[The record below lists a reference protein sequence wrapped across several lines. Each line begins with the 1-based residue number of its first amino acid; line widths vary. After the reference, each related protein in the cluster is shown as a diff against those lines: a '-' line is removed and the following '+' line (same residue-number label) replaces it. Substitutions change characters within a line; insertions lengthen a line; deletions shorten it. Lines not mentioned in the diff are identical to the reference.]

1 MISPGRREM
10 AVCALAVLFCAGC
23 QPTRVYLRDRGEDLV
38 EVVRLNVAYGPGLG
52 ATVYATSALKLG
64 VTGEHSRHVGLD
76 GHGFGAWGQD
86 RFDWHLVLGGFEYGH
101 RDSPIRGSVRMNPG
115 SGGGYWR
122 SPLLGGRYT
131 RSETEH
137 VCGASELGGRASLL
151 LVGVEAGVRFW
162 ELLDFLCGLFGLDPQ
177 RDDTAARQPSAA
189 DSPPEATQ
197 THTTE

>member
-101 RDSPIRGSVRMNPG
+101 RDSPIRGSLQRNPA

-122 SPLLGGRYT
+122 SPILGARHN

-137 VCGASELGGRASLL
+137 VCGASELG
-151 LVGVEAGVRFW
+151 
-162 ELLDFLCGLFGLDPQ
+162 
-177 RDDTAARQPSAA
+177 
-189 DSPPEATQ
+189 
-197 THTTE
+197 